1 MRTKRGMLHSAVSW
15 LSTPVYTVTFFA
27 ILCVFH
33 VFQRIGALFGR
44 RAQKWVLDRMN
55 AAIVWNIRILTGA
68 SYRVIGKP
76 CLPQGRS
83 VILVSNHQSMY
94 DIPMIMWICRE
105 REIGFIAKKELG
117 RGIPSISYALR
128 TLGSA
133 LIDRSDPQASI
144 ATIREF
150 GERKEADKQVAAIFP
165 EGTRAREGAMKRFK
179 ATGFRALMGTM
190 PSALIQPIAI
200 RGNWEL
206 LRNNFLPLP
215 FGTSIEVEFLPP
227 IEPGS
232 RDAEEV
238 LGEAERLI
246 RRSVEQP
253 VAENVDSAA
262 V

>member
-1 MRTKRGMLHSAVSW
+1 
-15 LSTPVYTVTFFA
+15 
-27 ILCVFH
+27 
-33 VFQRIGALFGR
+33 
-44 RAQKWVLDRMN
+44 
-55 AAIVWNIRILTGA
+55 
-68 SYRVIGKP
+68 
-76 CLPQGRS
+76 
-83 VILVSNHQSMY
+83 
-94 DIPMIMWICRE
+94 
-105 REIGFIAKKELG
+105 
-117 RGIPSISYALR
+117 
-128 TLGSA
+128 
-133 LIDRSDPQASI
+133 
-144 ATIREF
+144 
-150 GERKEADKQVAAIFP
+150 
-165 EGTRAREGAMKRFK
+165 
-179 ATGFRALMGTM
+179 M

-253 VAENVDSAA
+253 VAENVDPAA